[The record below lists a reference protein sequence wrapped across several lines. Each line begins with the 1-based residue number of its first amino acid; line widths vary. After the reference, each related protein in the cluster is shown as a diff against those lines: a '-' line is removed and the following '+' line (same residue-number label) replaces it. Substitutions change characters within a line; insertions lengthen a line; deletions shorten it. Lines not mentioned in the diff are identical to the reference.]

1 MPFSLMSANR
11 KDTAS
16 AAMSDLDT
24 VFYRYPP
31 RALVGDYIRSGVGT
45 AFGLLI
51 AVSNPSS
58 PWVVGIFGGL
68 CAVFALFGLR
78 TVRQHLTQ
86 VAVTPEAVFVKAIG
100 TRDLPWQALREV
112 RLRFY
117 GTRRQ
122 ARGDR
127 ASGGGFLELTLRG
140 NGRKLKFDS
149 NLLGFKDVAWHA
161 ARAARDNNLSLDP
174 TTAGN
179 LLDIGVD
186 ADSETPRPRPMDA
199 LQL

>member
-1 MPFSLMSANR
+1 M
-11 KDTAS
+11 
-16 AAMSDLDT
+16 
-24 VFYRYPP
+24 
-31 RALVGDYIRSGVGT
+31 
-45 AFGLLI
+45 
-51 AVSNPSS
+51 
-58 PWVVGIFGGL
+58 
-68 CAVFALFGLR
+68 
-78 TVRQHLTQ
+78 
-86 VAVTPEAVFVKAIG
+86 TPEAVFVKASG